1 MKIFQHLLALLALI
15 FINYAYAE
23 KPVLVLFPLEISS
36 ADSQFQEEFGS
47 ALQEGLQTRFK
58 VFFGPAVEELL
69 EREYEKIDCDVE
81 QCQQNLAIAFN
92 GELVADASAKRLG
105 SGYILKLVITNVITN
120 ELVESKTYPCR
131 GCDGFNVIESLKE
144 IGMGIFGVK
153 NNEALSS
160 ASSKT
165 DPGISF
171 EDSEND
177 PISLSDAP
185 AIFVFDSV
193 PSGADVIIN
202 GKLVGK
208 TPYQGLSH
216 VVGEELDILL
226 KKKSYKPYQLK
237 VELDQPIFRLN
248 EPAILEPEEG
258 KLEVVIVPY
267 DSATEL
273 WVGGKNLGPT
283 PGVITLSAGRHSLLL
298 KKEGFTIRRKSVS
311 IKADSF
317 AKITLRGA
325 DAQDPRL
332 KKPIISVGF

>member
-1 MKIFQHLLALLALI
+1 MKIFQHLFVSLALI

-23 KPVLVLFPLEISS
+23 KPVLVLFPVEVGS
-36 ADSQFQEEFGS
+36 ADSQYQGEFGS
-47 ALQEGLQTRFK
+47 ALQEGLQTRYR
-58 VFFGPAVEELL
+58 VLFGSAVEELL
-69 EREYEKIDCDVE
+69 EREYEKIDCDAE

-131 GCDGFNVIESLKE
+131 RCDGFSVIESFQE
-144 IGMGIFGVK
+144 IGMGIIGVK
-153 NNEALSS
+153 NNEPTSS
-160 ASSKT
+160 PSSKT
-165 DPGISF
+165 DSDISF

-185 AIFVFDSV
+185 AILLFDSV

-202 GKLVGK
+202 GRSVGK

-237 VELDQPIFRLN
+237 VELDRPIFRLN
-248 EPAILEPEEG
+248 EPVTLEPEEG

-273 WVGGKNLGPT
+273 YVGGKNLGPT
-283 PGVITLSAGRHSLLL
+283 PGVITLSAGRHSLVL
-298 KKEGFTIRRKSVS
+298 KKEGFTIRRKLVS
-311 IKADSF
+311 IKAGSF
-317 AKITLRGA
+317 VKITLRGA
-325 DAQDPRL
+325 DDRDPRL
-332 KKPIISVGF
+332 DRPTISAGF